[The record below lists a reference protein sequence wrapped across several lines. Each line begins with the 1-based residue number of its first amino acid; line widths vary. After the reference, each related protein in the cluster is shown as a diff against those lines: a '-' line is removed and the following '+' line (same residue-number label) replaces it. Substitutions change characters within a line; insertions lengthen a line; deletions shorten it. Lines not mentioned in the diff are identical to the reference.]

1 MEIGCGEA
9 LNRSKDLRK
18 IRCSI
23 RISLSP
29 GRGAE
34 TAERSQHLDLYRVED
49 ETGELVLQERTERE
63 DLKLS
68 YRLHWP
74 ASSLEGLVAC
84 VSGTAAVEEC
94 VIRMSRNKA
103 VGDQCD
109 SLAMPQQER
118 EEEEATAD
126 VNYRAWNE
134 TGWDL
139 EEGTKG

>member
-18 IRCSI
+18 IRSSM

-49 ETGELVLQERTERE
+49 ETGELVLQERTERK

-68 YRLHWP
+68 YRLQWP
-74 ASSLEGLVAC
+74 TCSLAGLVAC
-84 VSGTAAVEEC
+84 VPGTAA
-94 VIRMSRNKA
+94 
-103 VGDQCD
+103 
-109 SLAMPQQER
+109 
-118 EEEEATAD
+118 
-126 VNYRAWNE
+126 
-134 TGWDL
+134 L
-139 EEGTKG
+139 EE